1 MEKDD
6 FRNDSENKNKNN
18 HFILSE
24 ISIDDI
30 VNHIASTTRQV
41 LEVLDKN
48 KKKAMINSDLDQIVI
63 KDAMPI

>member
-6 FRNDSENKNKNN
+6 FSNDSKNKNKSN

-48 KKKAMINSDLDQIVI
+48 KNKAILNSDFNQNLI